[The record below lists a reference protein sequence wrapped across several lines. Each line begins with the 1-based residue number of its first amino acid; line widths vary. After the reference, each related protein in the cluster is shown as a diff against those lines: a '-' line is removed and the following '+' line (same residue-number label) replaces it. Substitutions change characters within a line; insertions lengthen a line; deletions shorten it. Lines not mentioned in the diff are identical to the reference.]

1 MDRLKTCRLKA
12 VAIAFCIAVLAGALA
27 PFIAALSLSRSAV
40 AEDWP
45 TRPVTLIVPFA
56 PGGTTDIVARIVGQ
70 ALSARLGQSVIVEN
84 LGGAGGT
91 LGANQAAKAAPDGY
105 TIFMATI
112 AHTMAPGIYKSL
124 PYDFVKDFAPITVV
138 AYVPNIVIVHP
149 SVPAKTV
156 GELLAYIR
164 ANPGKV
170 NYGSAGIG
178 STEHMSGEL
187 LSAMANLKMVHVP
200 YKGGAPMMA
209 DLIAGHIEMSIETSG
224 SASPHIKAGSV
235 RALAVSTAK
244 RSPAFPDLPT
254 LAEAGLTGYDV
265 TTWYGVLAPAG
276 TPGPIRD
283 RLYKELNEILKSPEI
298 AARLRD
304 IGGDPGGET
313 PTEFADFIKNETAK
327 WIKLAKDA
335 HISVE

>member
-1 MDRLKTCRLKA
+1 MGRLRA
-12 VAIAFCIAVLAGALA
+12 VAIALCLAVLA
-27 PFIAALSLSRSAV
+27 LSRSAV

-45 TRPVTLIVPFA
+45 ARPITIVVPFSA
-56 PGGTTDIVARIVGQ
+56 GGTTDIVARI
-70 ALSARLGQSVIVEN
+70 LSQHLTARLGQSVIIEN

-91 LGANQAAKAAPDGY
+91 IGANQAAKATPDGY

-112 AHTMAPGIYKSL
+112 AHTMAPGIYKTL
-124 PYDFVKDFAPITVV
+124 PYNFETDFEPITVA

-149 SVPAKTV
+149 KVPAKTI

-187 LSAMANLKMVHVP
+187 FAAMANLKIEHVP

-224 SASPHIKAGSV
+224 SASPHIKSGGV

-244 RSPAFPDLPT
+244 RSPTFPDLPT

-265 TTWYGVLAPAG
+265 TTWYGLLAPKG
-276 TPGPIRD
+276 TPPAIRE
-283 RLYKELNEILKSPEI
+283 RLYNELAEILRTPEI
-298 AARLRD
+298 AARFSD
-304 IGGDPGGET
+304 IGASPGGET
-313 PTEFADFIKNETAK
+313 PAEFAAFIKSETAK
-327 WIKLAKDA
+327 WVKLAKEA

>member
-1 MDRLKTCRLKA
+1 MGRLKA
-12 VAIAFCIAVLAGALA
+12 VAIAL
-27 PFIAALSLSRSAV
+27 FIAALALSRSVV

-45 TRPVTLIVPFA
+45 SRPVTLIVPFA

-70 ALSARLGQSVIVEN
+70 ALSVRLGQSVIVEN

-105 TIFMATI
+105 TIFMATV

-124 PYDFVKDFAPITVV
+124 PYDFVKDFAPITEV
-138 AYVPNIVIVHP
+138 ASVPNIVIVHP
-149 SVPAKTV
+149 AVPAKTIA
-156 GELLAYIR
+156 ELLVYIR

-187 LSAMANLKMVHVP
+187 MSAMAKLKMVHVP
-200 YKGGAPMMA
+200 YKGGAPMMT
-209 DLIAGHIEMSIETSG
+209 DLIAGHIEMAIETSG
-224 SASPHIKAGSV
+224 SATPHIKAGTV

-254 LAEAGLTGYDV
+254 LAEAGLTDYDV
-265 TTWYGVLAPAG
+265 TTWYGMLVPTG
-276 TPGPIRD
+276 TPAAIRE
-283 RLYKELNEILKSPEI
+283 RLYKEISEILKSPDI
-298 AARLRD
+298 AARLAD
-304 IGGDPGGET
+304 IGANPGGET
-313 PTEFADFIKNETAK
+313 PADFAAFIKSETDK